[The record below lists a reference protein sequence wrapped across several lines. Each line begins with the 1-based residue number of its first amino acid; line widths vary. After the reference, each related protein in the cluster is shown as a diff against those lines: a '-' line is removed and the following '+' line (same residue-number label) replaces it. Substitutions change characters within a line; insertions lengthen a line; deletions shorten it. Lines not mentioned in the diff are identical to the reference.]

1 MFYVIMGVSG
11 SGKSTI
17 GQILSDRT
25 GWTFYD
31 ADDFHPQANI
41 DKMNRGI
48 PLTDRD
54 RAPWLQNLQQLIT
67 NTLQKHQQGI
77 LACSA
82 LKAEYRRI
90 LSNNHPDVV
99 FIYLRGDYDSIQAR
113 IKQRQGHFMKENLLR
128 SQFETLEEPEC
139 ALTFDV
145 TLEPEAI
152 VSAILSNMTE
162 Q

>member
-11 SGKSTI
+11 VGQSTVGKM
-17 GQILSDRT
+17 LSDRT

-48 PLTDRD
+48 ALTDCD
-54 RAPWLQNLQQLIT
+54 RYPWLKQLQKLIAD
-67 NTLQKHQQGI
+67 TLQKQKQGI

-90 LSNNHPDVV
+90 LSNNHPNVI
-99 FIYLRGDYDSIQAR
+99 FIYLCGDYDTIQAR
-113 IKQRQGHFMKENLLR
+113 IKQRQGHFMKEDLLR
-128 SQFETLEEPEC
+128 SQFETLEEPEF

-152 VSAILSNMTE
+152 VSAILSNMTY

>member
-17 GQILSDRT
+17 GRLLSDRT

-31 ADDFHPQANI
+31 ADDFHLQANI
-41 DKMNRGI
+41 EKMNRGI
-48 PLTDRD
+48 PLTDSD
-54 RAPWLQNLQQLIT
+54 RYPWLKNLQQLIT
-67 NTLQKHQQGI
+67 NTLHNQQHGI

-82 LKAEYRRI
+82 LKSDYRRI

-113 IKQRQGHFMKENLLR
+113 IKQRQGHFMKEDLLC
-128 SQFETLEEPEC
+128 SQFETLEEPKS

-145 TLEPEAI
+145 ALEPEAI
-152 VSAILSNMTE
+152 LTAILSNMTE
-162 Q
+162 L